1 MAGVYQIYNEE
12 TGKRYIG
19 SSIDVERRLKE
30 HKRNL
35 KAYRHSNQ
43 HLQNA
48 WNKYKEC
55 LVFEALEYC
64 EPDECLNLEQQYID
78 YYDSA
83 NREFGYNIDVQAA
96 SAGKHLSEETKQ
108 KLSTIHKGKKI
119 PREVIEKIR
128 QGNIGKKK
136 PKQSETM
143 KQKYKNGYTI
153 PRFYD
158 TSVEQQ
164 EEWRKHLSEA
174 TNKRYSNYENRPESY
189 YLKCIFS
196 NDIKYYPSLQEASR
210 QLSIDKGTISYAF
223 KNCNGFVNKLNC
235 TFVRITKEEYNK
247 KRQEKSNEDN
257 QK

>member
-35 KAYRHSNQ
+35 KAHRHSNQ

-48 WNKYKEC
+48 WNKYQEY

-64 EPDECLNLEQQYID
+64 EPDECLKLEQQYID
-78 YYDSA
+78 YYNSA
-83 NREFGYNIDVQAA
+83 NRQFGYDAQAA
-96 SAGKHLSEETKQ
+96 SAGKHLSAETRQ
-108 KLSTIHKGKKI
+108 KLSAVHKGKKI
-119 PREVIEKIR
+119 PKEVVEKVR
-128 QGNIGKKK
+128 QANIGKKK

-158 TSVEQQ
+158 TSIEQQ

-174 TNKRYSNYENRPESY
+174 ANRRYSDYRNRPEGY

-196 NDIKYYPSLQEASR
+196 DDIKYYPSMREASR
-210 QLSIDKGTISYAF
+210 QLAIDKGAITYALN
-223 KNCNGFVNKLNC
+223 NCNGFVNKLNC
-235 TFVRITKEEYNK
+235 TFIRITKKEYN
-247 KRQEKSNEDN
+247 ELV
-257 QK
+257 